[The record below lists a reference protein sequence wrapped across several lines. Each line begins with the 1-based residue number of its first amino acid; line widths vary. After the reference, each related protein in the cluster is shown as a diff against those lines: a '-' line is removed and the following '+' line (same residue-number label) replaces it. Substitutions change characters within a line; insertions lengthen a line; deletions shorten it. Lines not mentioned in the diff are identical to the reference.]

1 MTSATEDIVELHPFA
16 KLAFLALTTRD
27 QKTYFMTD
35 ASRVRL
41 IAAFER
47 LFDKPDLR
55 SAVLSLVSLAKHVED
70 AGNVDAANA
79 LISIA
84 ATASGALKKQG
95 TRSRELADDLG
106 QMTTATF
113 EAFSDRE
120 ATVVRAA
127 PVQQT
132 AKHAK
137 HGALTIASM
146 HAAKRKII
154 R

>member
-1 MTSATEDIVELHPFA
+1 MTAPEEEIVELHPFA
-16 KLAFLALTTRD
+16 KLAFLSLTTQD
-27 QKTYFMTD
+27 QKTYVMSDD
-35 ASRVRL
+35 ARARL
-41 IAAFER
+41 ILAFEK
-47 LFDKPDLR
+47 LFDRPDLR

-79 LISIA
+79 LINIA
-84 ATASGALKKQG
+84 ATACTALKKQG

-113 EAFSDRE
+113 AAFSDRE

-127 PVQQT
+127 PAQQT
-132 AKHAK
+132 AKMRPRSEM
-137 HGALTIASM
+137 TIASM
-146 HAAKRKII
+146 QTAKRRII